1 MKNPYT
7 ILGLEKNQNANRK
20 EIMAAQ
26 MKAMKDKTFSL
37 PEIATA
43 ARQLLDPA
51 KRLAAD
57 FMFPSRIKSKRPQ
70 KIILDFEVEK
80 ISLSEIDEN
89 AFDTLK

>member
-7 ILGLEKNQNANRK
+7 ILGLEKNQNADRK

-26 MKAMKDKTFSL
+26 MKAMKDRLYML

-70 KIILDFEVEK
+70 KIVVDIEIKK

-89 AFDTLK
+89 AFDSLK